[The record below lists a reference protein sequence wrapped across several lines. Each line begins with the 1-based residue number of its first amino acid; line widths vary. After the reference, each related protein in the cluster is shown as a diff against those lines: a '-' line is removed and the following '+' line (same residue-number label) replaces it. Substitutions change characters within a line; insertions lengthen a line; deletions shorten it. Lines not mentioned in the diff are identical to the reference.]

1 MKQSEIDRTS
11 NNDRWILA
19 TLILIGHTVKHIYI
33 SALSVILLPN
43 IKQSLNLSSTTYGSL
58 SLAGRITGTIT
69 TFFSGFLGD
78 KYARR
83 SGTLLGISLL
93 ITGISY
99 LFLSYSD
106 TIFLLTI
113 SMLITGIGPSMYH
126 APALAT
132 LAKKFP
138 EKQAFALSLHG
149 TGGSLGETLGPLI
162 FGSFLIAT
170 LAVGWEQAMRVSSII
185 PILIGVI
192 GGFGINYFLRNDIS
206 KKVSLTN
213 YYSGLQI
220 IFTNKPL
227 LILITAAAIRG
238 MGESA
243 LEAFLPVFFLENWKY
258 SVNRIAI
265 YKSLMRASGTIT
277 QPLLGI
283 FTDKYS
289 PLTLLIPSLLF
300 LGLLCLTIP
309 FSNDI
314 TIFSIPLI
322 PITLLVMGIF
332 EFSLQTIFV
341 SLGLDLTKI
350 NKKESEDMKSTIVA
364 LMWGAMSL
372 GLVSPVIG
380 GIIADTIGMNYTIIY
395 SGILILISALALI
408 FLKLNISKQV

>member
-1 MKQSEIDRTS
+1 MTTKKISTS
-11 NNDRWILA
+11 QNKDRWALA
-19 TLILIGHTVKHIYI
+19 ALILFGHTIKHIYV
-33 SALSVILLPN
+33 SALNVTLLPT
-43 IKQSLNLSSTTYGSL
+43 IKQSLNLSATTYGSVN
-58 SLAGRITGTIT
+58 LAGRITSMTT

-83 SGTLLGISLL
+83 SGTLLGISLF

-99 LFLSYSD
+99 MMLSYSD
-106 TIFLLTI
+106 TILLLTI

-149 TGGSLGETLGPLI
+149 TGGSLGETFGPLI
-162 FGSFLIAT
+162 FGSLLIST
-170 LAVGWEQAMRVSSII
+170 LLIGWEQAMRVSSII
-185 PILIGVI
+185 PIFVGIL
-192 GGFGINYFLRNDIS
+192 GGSAINYFLRNDIT
-206 KKVSLTN
+206 KKVNLKD

-220 IFTNKPL
+220 IFTNKL
-227 LILITAAAIRG
+227 LIILIIAAAIRG

-243 LEAFLPVFFLENWKY
+243 LDTFLPVFFLENWKY

-283 FTDKYS
+283 IVDKS
-289 PLTLLIPSLLF
+289 NPLTLLIPSLLF
-300 LGLLCLTIP
+300 LGFMCLTIP
-309 FSNDI
+309 FINDI
-314 TIFSIPLI
+314 KLLSIPVI
-322 PITLLVMGIF
+322 PIVLLLMGIF

-341 SLGLDLTKI
+341 SLGLDIARI

-372 GLVSPVIG
+372 GLISPVIG
-380 GIIADTIGMNYTIIY
+380 GVIADNIGMQYTIIY
-395 SGILILISALALI
+395 SGILILISSLGLM
-408 FLKLNISKQV
+408 FLKVRM

>member
-113 SMLITGIGPSMYH
+113 SMLITVIGPSMYH

>member
-1 MKQSEIDRTS
+1 LKQSEIDRTP
-11 NNDRWILA
+11 NNERWILA
-19 TLILIGHTVKHIYI
+19 ALILIGHTVKHIYI

-192 GGFGINYFLRNDIS
+192 GGFGINYFLRNDTS
-206 KKVSLTN
+206 TKVSLSK

-258 SVNRIAI
+258 SINRIAI

-289 PLTLLIPSLLF
+289 ALTLLIPSLLF
-300 LGLLCLTIP
+300 LGFMCITIP

-322 PITLLVMGIF
+322 PITLLLMGIF

-372 GLVSPVIG
+372 GLLSPVIG
-380 GIIADTIGMNYTIIY
+380 GLIADTIGMNYTIIY

>member
-1 MKQSEIDRTS
+1 MTTKKISTS
-11 NNDRWILA
+11 QNKDRWALA
-19 TLILIGHTVKHIYI
+19 VLILFGHTIKHIYV
-33 SALSVILLPN
+33 SALNVTLLPN
-43 IKQSLNLSSTTYGSL
+43 IKQSLNLSATTYGSVN
-58 SLAGRITGTIT
+58 LAGRITSMTT

-83 SGTLLGISLL
+83 SGTLLGISLF
-93 ITGISY
+93 ISGISY
-99 LFLSYSD
+99 MMLSYSD
-106 TIFLLTI
+106 TILLLTI

-149 TGGSLGETLGPLI
+149 TGGSLGETFGPLI
-162 FGSFLIAT
+162 FGSLLIST
-170 LAVGWEQAMRVSSII
+170 LLIGWEQAMRVSSII
-185 PILIGVI
+185 PIFVGIL
-192 GGFGINYFLRNDIS
+192 GGSAINYFLRNDIT
-206 KKVSLTN
+206 KKVNLKD

-220 IFTNKPL
+220 IFTNKL
-227 LILITAAAIRG
+227 LIILIIAAAIRG

-243 LEAFLPVFFLENWKY
+243 LDTFLPVFFLENWKY

-283 FTDKYS
+283 IVDKS
-289 PLTLLIPSLLF
+289 NPLTLLIPSLLF
-300 LGLLCLTIP
+300 LGFMCLTIP
-309 FSNDI
+309 FINDI
-314 TIFSIPLI
+314 KLLSIPVI
-322 PITLLVMGIF
+322 PIVLLLMGIF

-341 SLGLDLTKI
+341 SLGLDIARI

-372 GLVSPVIG
+372 GLISPVIG
-380 GIIADTIGMNYTIIY
+380 GVIADNIGMQYTIIY
-395 SGILILISALALI
+395 SGILILISSLGLM
-408 FLKLNISKQV
+408 FLKVRM